1 MMAMINVRTILFFI
15 ILQVMLLYK
24 SNAQSIFSSQ
34 NLEIALPS
42 LKGDMIRLSDYKGKV
57 ILIDFWA
64 SWCGPCRLSNK
75 NLVKIYDKY
84 KKKGFEIFGV
94 SIDENFKAWEKAVKT
109 DKVTWVQV
117 IDKGGWQAGTA
128 MKWNV
133 SYLPTT
139 YLISTDGKLIAR
151 DPDKKELEKLLD
163 NLLN

>member
-1 MMAMINVRTILFFI
+1 MAMINVRKILLFI
-15 ILQVMLLYK
+15 ILQVLLFRHGD
-24 SNAQSIFSSQ
+24 AQSIFSSQ

-42 LKGDMIRLSDYKGKV
+42 LKGNLIRLSDYKGKV

-64 SWCGPCRLSNK
+64 SWCGPCRTSNK

-84 KKKGFEIFGV
+84 KTKGFEIFGV
-94 SIDENFKAWEKAVKT
+94 SIDENPKAWEKAVKA
-109 DKVTWVQV
+109 DKVSWVQV
-117 IDKGGWQAGTA
+117 IDKGGWEAGTA

-139 YLISTDGKLIAR
+139 YLISSDGKLIAR
-151 DPDKKELEKLLD
+151 DPDKKELEKILD